1 MDYIMN
7 ENEALEK
14 KQMEVM
20 LSNIDSLIMMCDNP
34 SQLLMLASA
43 MLSSAKL
50 IYETT
55 IGPVNSK
62 KIITEMINDKHKKN

>member
-1 MDYIMN
+1 MN
-7 ENEALEK
+7 ENEELED
-14 KQMEVM
+14 KQMEAM

-34 SQLLMLASA
+34 PQLLLLASA

-55 IGPVNSK
+55 IGPVNAK
-62 KIITEMINDKHKKN
+62 KIIMEIVNDDKN

>member
-1 MDYIMN
+1 MN
-7 ENEALEK
+7 ENEELED
-14 KQMEVM
+14 KQTEAM

-34 SQLLMLASA
+34 TQLLMLASA

-55 IGPVNSK
+55 IGPANAK
-62 KIITEMINDKHKKN
+62 KIIMEIVNDDES